1 MRLFLSGASSTGK
14 STLVN
19 ALLPK
24 LTKIYGEFT
33 IVDST
38 RKVPTSE
45 RLTHGGQI
53 KAYAQYMSDVYDA
66 QWKSLNT
73 ISPRTIFDYVAYSK
87 VYESWD
93 YSLQKLKIKE
103 ALGHVFLKPDL
114 CLYIPI
120 EFDQVDDGERPP
132 DSPLRLAVDETVR
145 TYLAAYWP
153 EITVEVRGSVED
165 RVEFVMH
172 ELKKRKNT

>member
-14 STLVN
+14 STLVR

-33 IVDST
+33 VVEST
-38 RKVPTSE
+38 RKVPTAE
-45 RLTHGGQI
+45 RLTHAGQL

-66 QWKSLNT
+66 GWKTLNV
-73 ISPRTIFDYVAYSK
+73 ISPRTIFDYIAYSK

-103 ALGHVFLKPDL
+103 ALGHQFLKPDL
-114 CLYIPI
+114 CLYLPI
-120 EFDQVDDGERPP
+120 EFDQVDDDERPP
-132 DSPLRLAVDETVR
+132 NTPLRVVVDEAIR

-153 EITVEVRGSVED
+153 EVTLEVRGTVED
-165 RVEFVMH
+165 RVNMVM
-172 ELKKRKNT
+172 EEIKKRKI